1 MNEDKNEKIEE
12 TNEEDMQN
20 NESLAKEKSKPE
32 LQVTEIKENSNEEM
46 IQQDITEQKENIE
59 EDKKQSEKIE
69 NIKSEG
75 YAQNVGKRTAKREK
89 KRSKLLFIISVMI
102 VFAIVFSTIFA
113 IMNINNTNI
122 LTGISI
128 KGIDISGLSKEE
140 ATEKLNKIV
149 DDKLSK
155 EVNVKYEEYEATI
168 SPAVMEA
175 SFDVQKAV
183 EQAYEY
189 GREGNI
195 IKNNYDILI
204 AMLFNKN
211 IPMDVQVDRE
221 LAINAIEDMGS
232 KIPGHVIQY
241 SYYIEGETLV
251 ITRGTPGLK
260 VLLAEMY
267 QNVYENLNDLNTGK
281 DFIMIPVENVEPADI
296 NIDEIHKAIY
306 KEPKDAYYE
315 TDPFTI
321 YPEVDG
327 VNFDLEAA
335 RNQISHEYKDE
346 YEIEL
351 QITKAEHTTDD
362 IGKEA
367 FPDVLATFTTKYDA
381 SNKNRSTNLAL
392 AAGKINGVVLMPGE
406 EFSYNKV
413 VGERTIEAG
422 YKEAKIYS
430 NGKVIDGLGGGIC
443 QVSSTLYNSV
453 LQSNLEITERHNH
466 QFVTSYVA
474 AGKDATVV
482 WGVKDFKFVNNR
494 NYPIKIETS
503 VKNGICKI
511 SIYGVK
517 EEIEYNVEIEVETIS
532 VKPYSTK
539 YEENDKLEAGI
550 EKIKQNGTNGRVTAT
565 YKVLSKNGMIVSRT
579 LLSKDTY
586 NAMQK
591 IIIKGTKETNKE
603 TKINNN
609 NSTSVQ

>member
-1 MNEDKNEKIEE
+1 MNGEEKEEIEV
-12 TNEEDMQN
+12 TNEESEKDIKISKEEQSRDITLEITKQEDIKREKLKKDVEVQQE
-20 NESLAKEKSKPE
+20 NEIVEKQE
-32 LQVTEIKENSNEEM
+32 EIKEKELLSEEEVNYQDVNEE
-46 IQQDITEQKENIE
+46 
-59 EDKKQSEKIE
+59 
-69 NIKSEG
+69 IK
-75 YAQNVGKRTAKREK
+75 EK
-89 KRSKLLFIISVMI
+89 KHSKKIIPIIFLVTLI
-102 VFAIVFSTIFA
+102 IVFSVIFSV
-113 IMNINNTNI
+113 INIGNTNI
-122 LTGISI
+122 LQGISV

-140 ATEKLNKIV
+140 AIQKLTQITEE
-149 DDKLSK
+149 KLSK
-155 EVNVKYEEYEATI
+155 EINVKYEEYEATI
-168 SPAVMEA
+168 NPAVME
-175 SFDVQKAV
+175 SNFDVKKAV
-183 EQAYEY
+183 DEAYAY
-189 GREGNI
+189 GRNGNI
-195 IKNNYDILI
+195 LQNNYAIFI
-204 AMLFNKN
+204 AMIFNKD
-211 IPMDVQVDRE
+211 IQMDVEIDRE
-221 LAINAIEDMGS
+221 LAISAIEDMGS
-232 KIPGHVIQY
+232 KIPGHVKQY
-241 SYYIEGETLV
+241 SYYIEGSTLV
-251 ITRGTPGLK
+251 ITRGTSGVK

-267 QNVYENLNDLNTGK
+267 QNVYDNLNDLNASK
-281 DFIMIPVENVEPADI
+281 DFIMIPVQNVEPADI
-296 NIDEIHKAIY
+296 NIDEIHKAVY
-306 KEPKDAYYE
+306 KEPQDAYYE
-315 TDPFTI
+315 TNPFKI

-327 VNFDLEAA
+327 VNFDLEHA
-335 RNQISHEYKDE
+335 RSKISQEYKDE

-351 QITKAEHTTDD
+351 QITKPEHTIDD

-453 LQSNLEITERHNH
+453 LLSNLEITERHNH
-466 QFVTSYVA
+466 QFVTSYVP

-482 WGVKDFKFVNNR
+482 WGVKDFKFINNR

-517 EEIEYNVEIEVETIS
+517 EEIEYNVEIEVEQIS

-539 YEENDKLEAGI
+539 YEEDNKLDAGV

-565 YKVLSKNGMIVSRT
+565 YKVLSRNGYVYSRT

-591 IIIKGTKETNKE
+591 IVIKGTKNTNTTLKNE
-603 TKINNN
+603 VI
-609 NSTSVQ
+609 Q